1 MRIEAAIVHKKG
13 GPFSIETVELD
24 EPRANEVLVRNL
36 ATGICHT
43 DLVIRD
49 QFVPLAL
56 PALLG
61 HEGSGIVEKVGD
73 QVRKVEVGD
82 RVVMTFHSCGVC
94 PSCAEGAPAYCVHL
108 MANNFS
114 GKRPDGSPSVHL
126 HGQSI
131 SANFFQQSSFATHSL
146 VTERNVVRVDGEL
159 SNETLALLGPLGC
172 GIQTGAGA
180 VLNSLRPKAGTALV
194 VFGAG
199 SVGISAVMAAKLAG
213 CSTVIAVDLNP
224 SRLELARQLGATDIV
239 NARDTDTVDFVRSR
253 TGGGADYS
261 LETTASAKVLR
272 QAVECLH
279 VRGICGS
286 IGLPPAGTE
295 VTLDMLSILFGRTL
309 KGIIE
314 GDSVPDVFITRLVA
328 LFKQGRFPID
338 KLMTHFQFGDIN
350 AAVRATEDGHALKA
364 ILHLPQ

>member
-1 MRIEAAIVHKKG
+1 MRIEAAIVHQKR
-13 GPFSIETVELD
+13 GPFSIETIELE
-24 EPRANEVLVRNL
+24 EPRPNEVLVRNV

-49 QFVPLAL
+49 QLIPLPL

-61 HEGSGIVEKVGD
+61 HEGSGVVERVGG
-73 QVRKVEVGD
+73 QVRKVRAGD
-82 RVVMTFHSCGVC
+82 RVVMTFHSCGTC
-94 PSCAEGAPAYCVHL
+94 PSCAEGAPAYCVDL
-108 MANNFS
+108 MSSNFS

-126 HGQSI
+126 NGNPI

-146 VTERNVVRVDGEL
+146 VTERNVVKVDATLPDEI
-159 SNETLALLGPLGC
+159 LALLGPLGC

-180 VLNSLRPKAGTALV
+180 VLNSLKPKAGSSVV

-199 SVGISAVMAAKLAG
+199 SVGISAMMAAHLAG

-224 SRLELARQLGATDIV
+224 ARLELAKQLGATDVV
-239 NARDTDTVDFVRSR
+239 NAKETDAVDYIRSR
-253 TGGGADYS
+253 TAGGADYS

-279 VRGICGS
+279 ARGICGS

-314 GDSVPDVFITRLVA
+314 GDSVPDTFINRLVTM
-328 LFKQGRFPID
+328 FRQGRFPID
-338 KLMTHFQFGDIN
+338 KLMTHYKFVDIN
-350 AAVRATEDGHALKA
+350 VAVKATEDGHALKA
-364 ILHLPQ
+364 ILHMPR